1 MKTGCFV
8 AFLFVDFMLVNED
21 ELAAAFAIVLV
32 VLAPLVF
39 VLGFM
44 EPVTT
49 R

>member
-8 AFLFVDFMLVNED
+8 GFLFVDFMLVNED
-21 ELAAAFAIVLV
+21 ELAEAFAIVLV
-32 VLAPLVF
+32 VLVPLVF
-39 VLGFM
+39 VLRFM